1 MNLFSLLRRFLIL
14 TLCLCLD
21 LQGVSLY
28 EIKDALR
35 TACEGEAHEELRS
48 EVGRLRAQLECF
60 QSGTNENKDANATN
74 RVKTPEEFDA
84 EAASRARTNLEL
96 RVGELEELEGE
107 LRKELATVYETA
119 QRLTAKNTELETKVV
134 QQQNTIV
141 EFELQFKEREED
153 DIRKGSIVG
162 AQSGSIG
169 SYNYAEFA
177 VGSNLSTQPALLLHN
192 EPQSFHDMKQ
202 RVLEVETT
210 LEGAKQH
217 NLLLK
222 QQNDSAQKSYEL
234 KLEQNQHRIQFLEG
248 QIMDLEQQL
257 SSLYEA
263 FNILQQES
271 VEERDQKL

>member
-1 MNLFSLLRRFLIL
+1 MHYL
-14 TLCLCLD
+14 TLCLCSD

-35 TACEGEAHEELRS
+35 TACEGEAHEELRA
-48 EVGRLRAQLECF
+48 EVGRLKAQLECF
-60 QSGTNENKDANATN
+60 ESGASGNKDTKATN
-74 RVKTPEEFDA
+74 GVKTQEEFDA
-84 EAASRARTNLEL
+84 EAASRAQINLEL

-119 QRLTAKNTELETKVV
+119 QRLTAKNTAVETQIV
-134 QQQNTIV
+134 QQQNIID
-141 EFELQFKEREED
+141 EYERKFKERDED

-177 VGSNLSTQPALLLHN
+177 VGSNLSAQPALQLHN
-192 EPQSFHDMKQ
+192 EPQSIHDMKQ

-210 LEGAKQH
+210 LEGEKQH

-263 FNILQQES
+263 FNILQQER